1 MKPKAPARV
10 GDPCVAGVSIH
21 ARDGIYEVE
30 AAVGASKLLS

>member
-1 MKPKAPARV
+1 MKLKAPLGA